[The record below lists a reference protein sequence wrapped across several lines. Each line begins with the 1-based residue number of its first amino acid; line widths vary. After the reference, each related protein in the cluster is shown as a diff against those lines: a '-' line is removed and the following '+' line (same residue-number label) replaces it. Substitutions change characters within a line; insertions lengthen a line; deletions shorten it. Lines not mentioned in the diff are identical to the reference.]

1 MCNDQMKLFV
11 LGRFEFYFRGK
22 RESEMQQFKGIFP
35 PIITP
40 FEKQQVSFTHLAE
53 NIKKWNNY
61 DLAGYVILGSNG
73 ENVMLT
79 TSECLEVV
87 ETAVKYV
94 PEEKSI
100 IVGAGNESTF
110 KTINFIKQVHQTG
123 GDAVLVVTPH
133 YYKAQLTPPAL
144 ERYYLE
150 IADNSPLPVII
161 YHVPKFTGID
171 LPVNLIARLSEHPQI
186 IGMKDSSGNL
196 TYFQSLIALDLKEFQ
211 LLTGDANTLM
221 TSLVMGA
228 MGGIL
233 AFANIAPQICI
244 DIFRFFE
251 NGDLQAARELQLKI
265 IRLNQLTTAVYGI
278 GGLKFALDQLGYY
291 GGEPRHPLS
300 LPDENGKAE
309 IKNELDGL
317 SLP

>member
-1 MCNDQMKLFV
+1 MKLFV
-11 LGRFEFYFRGK
+11 LAGFGFYFRGK
-22 RESEMQQFKGIFP
+22 QEHNMPDLKGIFP
-35 PIITP
+35 PIVTP
-40 FEKQQVSFTHLAE
+40 FDNQQVSFTHLAE

-61 DLAGYVILGSNG
+61 ELNGYVILGSNG

-100 IVGAGNESTF
+100 IVGAGSESTF
-110 KTINFIKQVHQTG
+110 KTISFIKQVHQTG

-133 YYKAQLTPPAL
+133 YYKAQLTPAVL
-144 ERYYLE
+144 ERFYLE
-150 IADNSPLPVII
+150 IAENSPLPVII

-171 LPVNLIARLSEHPQI
+171 MPVDLIARLSEHPQI

-196 TYFQSLIALDLKEFQ
+196 TYFQSLVALNLKEFQ
-211 LLTGDANTLM
+211 LLTGNANTLM

-228 MGGIL
+228 AGGIL
-233 AFANIAPQICI
+233 ALANIAPQICI
-244 DIFRFFE
+244 DIYRHIDA
-251 NGDLQAARELQLKI
+251 GDLKAAQELQLKI
-265 IRLNQLTTAVYGI
+265 IRLNQLTTAKHGI
-278 GGLKFALDQLGYY
+278 GGLKFALDQLGYF

-300 LPDENGKAE
+300 IPDKSGQAE

-317 SLP
+317 SLL